1 MSKRDFL
8 EDMVIG
14 NIKRKILADFT
25 KDRDVVELDDDTF
38 DFIWNQCGLEDNED
52 IQELLREEK
61 EHTLKEMNING

>member
-61 EHTLKEMNING
+61 EHTLKEMSING

>member
-1 MSKRDFL
+1 MRDFL

-25 KDRDVVELDDDTF
+25 NDRNVLELDDDTL
-38 DFIWNQCGLEDNED
+38 DFIWNQCGLENNED

-61 EHTLKEMNING
+61 EYTLKEMITNG